1 MSYFKEYKSLNL
13 AQIHKEVLDAWKKDD
28 VFIQSLNLRKDNSK
42 FTFYEGPPSA
52 NGMPGIHHVIART
65 IKDLFCRYK
74 TLQGFHV
81 DRKAGWDT
89 HGLPVE
95 LGVEKELNITKEDI
109 GTTIS
114 IEGYNNACRKNV
126 MKYQGLWEDITSKMG
141 YWVDMKSPYITYDNK
156 YIESVWWLIKELHSK
171 KLLYKG
177 FTVQPFSPKAGTG
190 LSTHELNQPGCYKN
204 VKDTSAIAQFEII
217 KNNFSEFLFSKTS
230 NKIYFIAWT
239 TTPWT
244 LPSNTAL
251 GVGKKIIYQLIET
264 VNQYTGELISVIVA
278 KELSDKYF
286 KKNNLKLEF
295 KDYKAGDKELPFRIV
310 NEFKGEKLEGLRYEQ
325 LLNYAKPEDGDAF
338 KVILADFV
346 TTEDGTGIVHLA
358 PSFGSDDNLV
368 AKQNKIGTL
377 TLVNEQGKFL
387 DCVTDFA
394 GQYVKDEFY
403 LEDEEK
409 PKLSVDVQICVKLK
423 NENKLFK
430 SEKYEHSYPHC
441 WRTDKPIL
449 YYPLDSWFIKT
460 TEYKDRM
467 IELNKTINWKP
478 KSTGEGRFGNWL
490 ENLVDWNLSR
500 SRFWGIPIPIWRTS
514 DGIEEICIGSVEEL
528 KSEITRSINAGIM
541 KENPLKDFI
550 VNDFSKENYDK
561 FDLHRPYV
569 DDIKLVSKSG
579 KVMFREIDLIDVW
592 FDSGAMPYAQ
602 IHYPF
607 ENKDLL
613 KKNFP
618 ADFIAEGVDQTRGW
632 FFTLHAISTLV
643 FDSVAYKNV
652 VSNGLVLDKNGNK
665 MSKRLGNAV
674 DPFTTIDQ
682 HGADATRW
690 YMIAN
695 AQPWDNL
702 KFDESGIIE
711 VQRKFFGTLY
721 NTYSFFAL
729 YANIDNF
736 KHTPTASVEVT
747 SREEIDQWIIS
758 ELNTL
763 VVEVEKSY
771 EDYEPTKVAR
781 LIQDF
786 VINKL
791 SNWHIRLSRRRFWK
805 GEFNQVKKNAYKT
818 VYDCLN
824 TIAIISSPIAP
835 FFMDKLYKDLNNS
848 EKSVHLADFP
858 KANLSHVNIDLE
870 KRMSLAQ
877 KITSSILS
885 IRKKEKIRVRQ
896 PLAKFLISTNSSEV
910 KRQIEAVKNIILSE
924 TNVKEVEFINSDS
937 GILTKKVKPNFKK
950 LGPKFGKE
958 IKSIVAKINLMSED
972 EINYLEKNSKIIL
985 DENLTLFLEDVE
997 ISSEDI
1003 SGYSVSSGENY
1014 TVALD
1019 INISDKL
1026 KEEGL
1031 AREFV
1036 NRVQRIRKDLN
1047 FEVTDKISI
1056 NVIKNNIIEEVIK
1069 NNLSYICNETLAE
1082 DLIYSSTEN
1091 SNYVDIDLVEN
1102 FSCKV
1107 MIKKY

>member
-1 MSYFKEYKSLNL
+1 
-13 AQIHKEVLDAWKKDD
+13 
-28 VFIQSLNLRKDNSK
+28 
-42 FTFYEGPPSA
+42 
-52 NGMPGIHHVIART
+52 
-65 IKDLFCRYK
+65 
-74 TLQGFHV
+74 
-81 DRKAGWDT
+81 
-89 HGLPVE
+89 
-95 LGVEKELNITKEDI
+95 
-109 GTTIS
+109 
-114 IEGYNNACRKNV
+114 
-126 MKYQGLWEDITSKMG
+126 
-141 YWVDMKSPYITYDNK
+141 
-156 YIESVWWLIKELHSK
+156 
-171 KLLYKG
+171 
-177 FTVQPFSPKAGTG
+177 
-190 LSTHELNQPGCYKN
+190 
-204 VKDTSAIAQFEII
+204 
-217 KNNFSEFLFSKTS
+217 
-230 NKIYFIAWT
+230 
-239 TTPWT
+239 
-244 LPSNTAL
+244 
-251 GVGKKIIYQLIET
+251 
-264 VNQYTGELISVIVA
+264 
-278 KELSDKYF
+278 
-286 KKNNLKLEF
+286 
-295 KDYKAGDKELPFRIV
+295 
-310 NEFKGEKLEGLRYEQ
+310 
-325 LLNYAKPEDGDAF
+325 
-338 KVILADFV
+338 
-346 TTEDGTGIVHLA
+346 
-358 PSFGSDDNLV
+358 
-368 AKQNKIGTL
+368 
-377 TLVNEQGKFL
+377 
-387 DCVTDFA
+387 
-394 GQYVKDEFY
+394 
-403 LEDEEK
+403 
-409 PKLSVDVQICVKLK
+409 
-423 NENKLFK
+423 
-430 SEKYEHSYPHC
+430 
-441 WRTDKPIL
+441 
-449 YYPLDSWFIKT
+449 
-460 TEYKDRM
+460 
-467 IELNKTINWKP
+467 
-478 KSTGEGRFGNWL
+478 
-490 ENLVDWNLSR
+490 
-500 SRFWGIPIPIWRTS
+500 
-514 DGIEEICIGSVEEL
+514 
-528 KSEITRSINAGIM
+528 
-541 KENPLKDFI
+541 
-550 VNDFSKENYDK
+550 
-561 FDLHRPYV
+561 
-569 DDIKLVSKSG
+569 
-579 KVMFREIDLIDVW
+579 
-592 FDSGAMPYAQ
+592 
-602 IHYPF
+602 
-607 ENKDLL
+607 
-613 KKNFP
+613 
-618 ADFIAEGVDQTRGW
+618 
-632 FFTLHAISTLV
+632 
-643 FDSVAYKNV
+643 
-652 VSNGLVLDKNGNK
+652 

-736 KHTPTASVEVT
+736 KHAPTASVEVT

-1036 NRVQRIRKDLN
+1036 NRVQRIRKDFN

-1107 MIKKY
+1107 MIKKIRTW

>member
-1 MSYFKEYKSLNL
+1 
-13 AQIHKEVLDAWKKDD
+13 
-28 VFIQSLNLRKDNSK
+28 
-42 FTFYEGPPSA
+42 
-52 NGMPGIHHVIART
+52 
-65 IKDLFCRYK
+65 
-74 TLQGFHV
+74 
-81 DRKAGWDT
+81 
-89 HGLPVE
+89 
-95 LGVEKELNITKEDI
+95 
-109 GTTIS
+109 
-114 IEGYNNACRKNV
+114 
-126 MKYQGLWEDITSKMG
+126 
-141 YWVDMKSPYITYDNK
+141 
-156 YIESVWWLIKELHSK
+156 
-171 KLLYKG
+171 
-177 FTVQPFSPKAGTG
+177 
-190 LSTHELNQPGCYKN
+190 
-204 VKDTSAIAQFEII
+204 
-217 KNNFSEFLFSKTS
+217 
-230 NKIYFIAWT
+230 
-239 TTPWT
+239 
-244 LPSNTAL
+244 
-251 GVGKKIIYQLIET
+251 
-264 VNQYTGELISVIVA
+264 
-278 KELSDKYF
+278 
-286 KKNNLKLEF
+286 
-295 KDYKAGDKELPFRIV
+295 
-310 NEFKGEKLEGLRYEQ
+310 
-325 LLNYAKPEDGDAF
+325 
-338 KVILADFV
+338 
-346 TTEDGTGIVHLA
+346 
-358 PSFGSDDNLV
+358 
-368 AKQNKIGTL
+368 
-377 TLVNEQGKFL
+377 
-387 DCVTDFA
+387 
-394 GQYVKDEFY
+394 
-403 LEDEEK
+403 
-409 PKLSVDVQICVKLK
+409 
-423 NENKLFK
+423 
-430 SEKYEHSYPHC
+430 
-441 WRTDKPIL
+441 
-449 YYPLDSWFIKT
+449 
-460 TEYKDRM
+460 M

-682 HGADATRW
+682 YGADATRW

-1036 NRVQRIRKDLN
+1036 NRVQRIRKDFN

-1091 SNYVDIDLVEN
+1091 SNYVDIHLVEN

>member
-1 MSYFKEYKSLNL
+1 MC
-13 AQIHKEVLDAWKKDD
+13 I
-28 VFIQSLNLRKDNSK
+28 R
-42 FTFYEGPPSA
+42 
-52 NGMPGIHHVIART
+52 
-65 IKDLFCRYK
+65 
-74 TLQGFHV
+74 
-81 DRKAGWDT
+81 
-89 HGLPVE
+89 
-95 LGVEKELNITKEDI
+95 
-109 GTTIS
+109 
-114 IEGYNNACRKNV
+114 
-126 MKYQGLWEDITSKMG
+126 
-141 YWVDMKSPYITYDNK
+141 
-156 YIESVWWLIKELHSK
+156 
-171 KLLYKG
+171 
-177 FTVQPFSPKAGTG
+177 
-190 LSTHELNQPGCYKN
+190 
-204 VKDTSAIAQFEII
+204 
-217 KNNFSEFLFSKTS
+217 
-230 NKIYFIAWT
+230 
-239 TTPWT
+239 
-244 LPSNTAL
+244 
-251 GVGKKIIYQLIET
+251 
-264 VNQYTGELISVIVA
+264 
-278 KELSDKYF
+278 
-286 KKNNLKLEF
+286 
-295 KDYKAGDKELPFRIV
+295 
-310 NEFKGEKLEGLRYEQ
+310 
-325 LLNYAKPEDGDAF
+325 
-338 KVILADFV
+338 
-346 TTEDGTGIVHLA
+346 
-358 PSFGSDDNLV
+358 
-368 AKQNKIGTL
+368 
-377 TLVNEQGKFL
+377 
-387 DCVTDFA
+387 
-394 GQYVKDEFY
+394 
-403 LEDEEK
+403 
-409 PKLSVDVQICVKLK
+409 
-423 NENKLFK
+423 
-430 SEKYEHSYPHC
+430 
-441 WRTDKPIL
+441 
-449 YYPLDSWFIKT
+449 DS
-460 TEYKDRM
+460 
-467 IELNKTINWKP
+467 
-478 KSTGEGRFGNWL
+478 
-490 ENLVDWNLSR
+490 
-500 SRFWGIPIPIWRTS
+500 
-514 DGIEEICIGSVEEL
+514 
-528 KSEITRSINAGIM
+528 
-541 KENPLKDFI
+541 
-550 VNDFSKENYDK
+550 
-561 FDLHRPYV
+561 
-569 DDIKLVSKSG
+569 
-579 KVMFREIDLIDVW
+579 
-592 FDSGAMPYAQ
+592 
-602 IHYPF
+602 
-607 ENKDLL
+607 
-613 KKNFP
+613 
-618 ADFIAEGVDQTRGW
+618 
-632 FFTLHAISTLV
+632 
-643 FDSVAYKNV
+643 
-652 VSNGLVLDKNGNK
+652 
-665 MSKRLGNAV
+665 
-674 DPFTTIDQ
+674 TTIDQ

>member
-1 MSYFKEYKSLNL
+1 
-13 AQIHKEVLDAWKKDD
+13 
-28 VFIQSLNLRKDNSK
+28 
-42 FTFYEGPPSA
+42 
-52 NGMPGIHHVIART
+52 
-65 IKDLFCRYK
+65 
-74 TLQGFHV
+74 
-81 DRKAGWDT
+81 
-89 HGLPVE
+89 
-95 LGVEKELNITKEDI
+95 
-109 GTTIS
+109 
-114 IEGYNNACRKNV
+114 
-126 MKYQGLWEDITSKMG
+126 
-141 YWVDMKSPYITYDNK
+141 
-156 YIESVWWLIKELHSK
+156 
-171 KLLYKG
+171 
-177 FTVQPFSPKAGTG
+177 
-190 LSTHELNQPGCYKN
+190 
-204 VKDTSAIAQFEII
+204 
-217 KNNFSEFLFSKTS
+217 
-230 NKIYFIAWT
+230 
-239 TTPWT
+239 
-244 LPSNTAL
+244 
-251 GVGKKIIYQLIET
+251 
-264 VNQYTGELISVIVA
+264 
-278 KELSDKYF
+278 
-286 KKNNLKLEF
+286 
-295 KDYKAGDKELPFRIV
+295 
-310 NEFKGEKLEGLRYEQ
+310 
-325 LLNYAKPEDGDAF
+325 
-338 KVILADFV
+338 
-346 TTEDGTGIVHLA
+346 
-358 PSFGSDDNLV
+358 
-368 AKQNKIGTL
+368 
-377 TLVNEQGKFL
+377 
-387 DCVTDFA
+387 
-394 GQYVKDEFY
+394 
-403 LEDEEK
+403 
-409 PKLSVDVQICVKLK
+409 
-423 NENKLFK
+423 
-430 SEKYEHSYPHC
+430 
-441 WRTDKPIL
+441 
-449 YYPLDSWFIKT
+449 
-460 TEYKDRM
+460 
-467 IELNKTINWKP
+467 
-478 KSTGEGRFGNWL
+478 
-490 ENLVDWNLSR
+490 
-500 SRFWGIPIPIWRTS
+500 
-514 DGIEEICIGSVEEL
+514 
-528 KSEITRSINAGIM
+528 
-541 KENPLKDFI
+541 
-550 VNDFSKENYDK
+550 
-561 FDLHRPYV
+561 
-569 DDIKLVSKSG
+569 
-579 KVMFREIDLIDVW
+579 
-592 FDSGAMPYAQ
+592 
-602 IHYPF
+602 
-607 ENKDLL
+607 
-613 KKNFP
+613 
-618 ADFIAEGVDQTRGW
+618 
-632 FFTLHAISTLV
+632 
-643 FDSVAYKNV
+643 
-652 VSNGLVLDKNGNK
+652 
-665 MSKRLGNAV
+665 
-674 DPFTTIDQ
+674 
-682 HGADATRW
+682 
-690 YMIAN
+690 MIAN

-736 KHTPTASVEVT
+736 KHTPTESVEVT

-791 SNWHIRLSRRRFWK
+791 SNWNIRLSRRRFWK

-896 PLAKFLISTNSSEV
+896 PLAKFLISTSSSEV

-958 IKSIVAKINLMSED
+958 IKSIVVKINLMSEE

-1036 NRVQRIRKDLN
+1036 NRVQRIRKDFN